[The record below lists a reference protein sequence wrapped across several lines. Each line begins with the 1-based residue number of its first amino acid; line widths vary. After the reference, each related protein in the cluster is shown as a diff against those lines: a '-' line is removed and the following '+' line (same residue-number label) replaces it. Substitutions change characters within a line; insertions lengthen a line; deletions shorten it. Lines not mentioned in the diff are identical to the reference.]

1 VRLAHDDEV
10 DACSCAL
17 QMLNPPMNSWGA
29 YELARRMPRKSAAQ
43 ERKPQPAPP
52 NPAPASVEWQA
63 LQEKRKN
70 SS

>member
-1 VRLAHDDEV
+1 MAEEVR
-10 DACSCAL
+10 
-17 QMLNPPMNSWGA
+17 
-29 YELARRMPRKSAAQ
+29 AAQ